1 MLVQTI
7 DKVPEELFQTV
18 VDEINT
24 INWQEIVNT
33 NRDKRPVFDSSR
45 TIHLRTHRPPEDGPM
60 PTTINE
66 WSVITECIDR
76 PINMRK
82 YPKVVELAK
91 WMYQRVGGIKLGRI
105 MIVNLLPNG
114 DVSPHI
120 DPLDYF
126 EMHSRYH
133 VPVITNERVV
143 FYDGISNVQEHMPSG
158 VLSRLNN
165 RVVHA
170 VANRGTESRIHIIVD
185 IATPGGNI
193 IF

>member
-18 VDEINT
+18 VNEISGIDWNEV
-24 INWQEIVNT
+24 IDSD
-33 NRDKRPVFDSSR
+33 RAKRPVFATSR
-45 TIHLRTHRPPEDGPM
+45 TIHLRTHKPPEDGPM

-66 WSVITECIDR
+66 WSVITECMDR
-76 PINMRK
+76 PINMNK
-82 YPKVVELAK
+82 YPAVVELAN
-91 WMYQRVGGIKLGRI
+91 WMYQRVGGIKMGRI

-114 DVSPHI
+114 DVPPHI

-133 VPVITNERVV
+133 VPVITNEQVV
-143 FYDGISNVQEHMPSG
+143 FYDGISNVQEHMPPG

-165 RVVHA
+165 RVKHA
-170 VANRGTESRIHIIVD
+170 VTNRGTESRIHIIVD